1 VIEPRRERLR
11 YPEVDVWSAGEGPP
25 VVMLHGWGL
34 SGRAYRPALSAL
46 GAKGY
51 RVVAPS
57 VAVLS
62 DGWTMARLVDRTA
75 DALYACGVAQATV
88 VGHSFGGALGVA
100 LAVREPELVSSL
112 VLVDAFVVSPG
123 ARNLARIA
131 LPGPHWRI
139 GTLGATALA
148 LGRSAV
154 SDGGLRSLARSA
166 RWVLRRSLEDEA
178 ASLGARG
185 VPSEVLWAERD
196 TLLPLWLGRRTA
208 TALGAPLEVIPPR
221 PDGWP
226 LERAPDHDW
235 PMRAPAFFADRIDA
249 ALRRLGGAS

>member
-11 YPEVDVWSAGEGPP
+11 HPEVDVWSAGEGPA

-46 GAKGY
+46 AEQGY
-51 RVVAPS
+51 RAVAPS

-62 DGWTMARLVDRTA
+62 DGWTMARVVGRTA
-75 DALYACGVAQATV
+75 DALYASGVAQATV
-88 VGHSFGGALGVA
+88 VGHSFGGALGVS
-100 LAVREPELVSSL
+100 LAVAEPDLVSSL
-112 VLVDAFVVSPG
+112 VLVDSFVISPG
-123 ARNLARIA
+123 ARHLARIA

-139 GTLGATALA
+139 GTLGSTALA
-148 LGRSAV
+148 LAGSAV
-154 SDGGLRSLARSA
+154 RDGGMRSLARSA

-178 ASLGARG
+178 ASLRKRG
-185 VPSEVLWAERD
+185 VPSEVMWAERD

-208 TALGAPLEVIPPR
+208 EALGAPLEVIPPT
-221 PDGWP
+221 PEGWP

-235 PMRAPAFFADRIDA
+235 PMRAPAFFAQRVDA
-249 ALRRLGGAS
+249 ALRRLGGAP